1 MKTTTA
7 SIRALRT
14 VAFFATGV
22 AAYTHAS
29 AFAQLPGWPRL
40 LQAAQ
45 RLAHARAQAATPILN
60 AQPGRLT
67 SRISEIRSTSCNT

>member
-29 AFAQLPGWPRL
+29 AFAQLPGWSRL

-45 RLAHARAQAATPILN
+45 RLARARAQAATPIL
-60 AQPGRLT
+60 AQPGRVT